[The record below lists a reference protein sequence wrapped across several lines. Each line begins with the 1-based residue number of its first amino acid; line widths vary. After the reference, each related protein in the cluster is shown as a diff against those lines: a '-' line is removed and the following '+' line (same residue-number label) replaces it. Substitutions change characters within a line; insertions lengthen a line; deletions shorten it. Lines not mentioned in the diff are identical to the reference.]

1 MQLIVPHYNEAFWND
16 VCSTNQWCR
25 RRGCRECKRIPR
37 SFDLLKI
44 RAKSVE
50 IWTKSVKTFTNA
62 LKIWAE
68 SQKIQAKMA
77 PNILRIE
84 KNGTQLAFIEEKWRS
99 TCFNLIKKMA
109 SQITWRPSSEIWFL
123 WKNIHTKIG
132 QKFFRASLG
141 KFGQKS
147 FAPPNIC
154 LLLHLWYK
162 Q

>member
-1 MQLIVPHYNEAFWND
+1 
-16 VCSTNQWCR
+16 
-25 RRGCRECKRIPR
+25 
-37 SFDLLKI
+37 
-44 RAKSVE
+44 VE

-109 SQITWRPSSEIWFL
+109 SQIT
-123 WKNIHTKIG
+123 
-132 QKFFRASLG
+132 
-141 KFGQKS
+141 
-147 FAPPNIC
+147 
-154 LLLHLWYK
+154 
-162 Q
+162 